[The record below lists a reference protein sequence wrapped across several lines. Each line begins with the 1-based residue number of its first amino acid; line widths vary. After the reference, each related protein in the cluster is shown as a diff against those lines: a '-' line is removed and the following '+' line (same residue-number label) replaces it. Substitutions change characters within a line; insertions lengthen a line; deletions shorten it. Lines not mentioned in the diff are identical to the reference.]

1 MTLNRIVNELE
12 KRDAVLAGREA
23 TLRQKIYECRYQKPF
38 SDLTDKELE
47 QNWELSCELNRL
59 EQPFRERI
67 MLIHDERIKIR
78 NMLYEF
84 RHSRG

>member
-1 MTLNRIVNELE
+1 MTMNRIVNELE
-12 KRDAVLAGREA
+12 KRDAVLDGREA
-23 TLRQKIYECRYQKPF
+23 TLMQNIYECRYQKPF

-47 QNWELSCELNRL
+47 QNWELSCALNRL